1 MYMGSLRDIRGESL
15 AEQNRIR
22 ALMKEGI
29 TLSRMSQEQYSEFI
43 EQLLRQPPVKFRDLE
58 GGRSRQEF
66 ALLWA
71 RSAWEDH
78 RKAERD
84 LIQLLGLAKDWSPRH
99 PSYTQ
104 RECWISSGVTGVQHV
119 NGWKRGNASSPKVRT
134 RSPSCVQVSRRGDR
148 EGHDPSL
155 SRLL

>member
-1 MYMGSLRDIRGESL
+1 MYMGSLREIRGESV

-43 EQLLRQPPVKFRDLE
+43 EQLLRQPPVKFRDFE

-84 LIQLLGLAKDWSPRH
+84 LIQLLGLAKDWYSKAPFLHPKRMLDLVWRHGCAACEWMEEGQCIQSEGEDAIPELCPGFKTWRPRG
-99 PSYTQ
+99 T
-104 RECWISSGVTGVQHV
+104 
-119 NGWKRGNASSPKVRT
+119 
-134 RSPSCVQVSRRGDR
+134 
-148 EGHDPSL
+148 
-155 SRLL
+155 